1 MKSISEKDLLTTF
14 SIKIYFP
21 GWVAAACSLCHSLG
35 TKHVMSLHSQKK
47 KKKRNA
53 VCKTGKYAD
62 RKKLSL
68 FNTVRFL
75 PTQTLAHTLFS
86 ARIDNGGLDPP
97 GSTSI

>member
-21 GWVAAACSLCHSLG
+21 GWVAAACSLYYSLG
-35 TKHVMSLHSQKK
+35 TKHVMSLQSQK

-53 VCKTGKYAD
+53 VCKAGKYAD

-97 GSTSI
+97 GSTGI

>member
-1 MKSISEKDLLTTF
+1 MKSISEKDLLTF

-21 GWVAAACSLCHSLG
+21 GWVAAACSLYYSLG
-35 TKHVMSLHSQKK
+35 TKHVMSLHSPKK
-47 KKKRNA
+47 NVTLFARLGSMQ
-53 VCKTGKYAD
+53 TE
-62 RKKLSL
+62 KKLSL

-97 GSTSI
+97 GSTGI